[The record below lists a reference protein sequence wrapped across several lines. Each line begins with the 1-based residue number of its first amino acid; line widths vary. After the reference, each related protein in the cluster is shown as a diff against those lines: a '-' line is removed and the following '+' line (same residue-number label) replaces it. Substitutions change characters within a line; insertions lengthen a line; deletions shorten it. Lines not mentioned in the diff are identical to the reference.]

1 MRHSTILSATVLALL
16 ALLALA
22 AHAAPPKNA
31 VLIDH
36 SSANLI
42 DGATARRMLEEAIPA
57 RVWKLYP
64 ANKWGYVTEVEGG
77 FNSAGI
83 CVVTARAMM
92 MQLTP
97 TLKAM
102 LYRPKKTSTA
112 FDAVPGATR
121 EQCQDLAKKKLREA
135 IDSVMSGLVA

>member
-1 MRHSTILSATVLALL
+1 MTYRITLSTLLL
-16 ALLALA
+16 ALLAQTA
-22 AHAAPPKNA
+22 QAAPPKNA
-31 VLIDH
+31 VLVDH

-42 DGATARRMLEEAIPA
+42 DAATARSMLAEAIPV

-77 FNSAGI
+77 FTSAGI

-97 TLKAM
+97 TMKAM
-102 LYRPKKTSTA
+102 LFRPQKTSTA
-112 FDAVPGATR
+112 FDALPNATR
-121 EQCQDLAKKKLREA
+121 EQCKELAKTKLREA
-135 IDSVMSGLVA
+135 IDSVVSGLVS

>member
-1 MRHSTILSATVLALL
+1 MTYRITLSALLL
-16 ALLALA
+16 ALIAQTA
-22 AHAAPPKNA
+22 QAAPPKNA

-36 SSANLI
+36 STATLI
-42 DGATARRMLEEAIPA
+42 DAVTAQKMLAEGIPA

-64 ANKWGYVTEVEGG
+64 ASKWGYVTEVEGG

-97 TLKAM
+97 TIKAM

-112 FDAVPGATR
+112 FDALPSATQ
-121 EQCQDLAKKKLREA
+121 EQCKELARAKLREA
-135 IDSVMSGLVA
+135 IASVMSGLVS